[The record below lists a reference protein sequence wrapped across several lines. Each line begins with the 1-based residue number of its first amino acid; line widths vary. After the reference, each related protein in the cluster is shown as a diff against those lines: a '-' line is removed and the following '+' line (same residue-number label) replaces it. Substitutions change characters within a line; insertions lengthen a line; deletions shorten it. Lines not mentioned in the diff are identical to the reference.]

1 MAKQRQTE
9 SKLDLDQ
16 LLDKIFTSGTVTRPE
31 YMQLTTTILS
41 EKLITNEDRKQIN
54 RVFDQIHSNHIKIV

>member
-16 LLDKIFTSGTVTRPE
+16 LLDKIFIAGTVTRPE
-31 YMQLTTTILS
+31 YMQLTTVILS

-54 RVFDQIHSNHIKIV
+54 RVFDQIQSNHIKIV